1 MPHHQSTGLACKS
14 RLTKS
19 KDKELSAPAS
29 RLPASW
35 YVNPR
40 AEPCVGQAPFLLQLS
55 YPCRQHL
62 WSPPAARMELNRQ
75 ATSPFLQETPVG

>member
-40 AEPCVGQAPFLLQLS
+40 AEPCVGQVCQGTWGLTVS
-55 YPCRQHL
+55 KRV
-62 WSPPAARMELNRQ
+62 SG
-75 ATSPFLQETPVG
+75 V